1 MIRQIT
7 AIDHE
12 PSELAIAKGVTD
24 GDFSAWKGR
33 RGGRIRLSID
43 ARRTTLV
50 RRGDDVTLVVTM
62 AVQATSIHRDLHVD
76 SGTGRVTDG
85 DLARRHG
92 RPWHRRGYDYS
103 TRAPRRW
110 CRNDVAVMVTVA
122 VQATS
127 IHRDFNIEPSRRR
140 VTDRDLAA
148 IDGRPGRSSG
158 LSRWSRCCCN
168 RVQCELLD

>member
-1 MIRQIT
+1 VTFVIRQVT

-12 PSELAIAKGVTD
+12 PSELAIAEGVTD
-24 GDFSAWKGR
+24 GDFSAGKGR

-62 AVQATSIHRDLHVD
+62 AVQAASIHRDLHVD
-76 SGTGRVTDG
+76 PSTGRVTDG

-92 RPWHRRGYDYS
+92 RPWHRCGDDYS
-103 TRAPRRW
+103 TRAPCRW
-110 CRNDVAVMVTVA
+110 CWNDVTVMVTMA

-127 IHRDFNIEPSRRR
+127 INGDFDIETRRCR
-140 VTDRDLAA
+140 VTNRDLAS
-148 IDGRPGRSSG
+148 INSRS
-158 LSRWSRCCCN
+158 C
-168 RVQCELLD
+168 

>member
-1 MIRQIT
+1 VTFVIRQVT

-62 AVQATSIHRDLHVD
+62 AVQATSIHRDLHIN

-92 RPWHRRGYDYS
+92 RPRHRCGYDYS
-103 TRAPRRW
+103 TRAPCRW
-110 CRNDVAVMVTVA
+110 CWNDVAVMVTMA

-127 IHRDFNIEPSRRR
+127 INGDFDIETRRCR
-140 VTDRDLAA
+140 VTNRDLAS
-148 IDGRPGRSSG
+148 IDSRS
-158 LSRWSRCCCN
+158 C
-168 RVQCELLD
+168 